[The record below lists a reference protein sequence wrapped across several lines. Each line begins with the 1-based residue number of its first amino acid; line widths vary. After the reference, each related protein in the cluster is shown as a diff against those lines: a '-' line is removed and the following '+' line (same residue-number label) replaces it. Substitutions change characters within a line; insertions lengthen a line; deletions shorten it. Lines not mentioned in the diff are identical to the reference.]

1 MVIVCI
7 RQMVALG
14 SVSEQFTMAGLHLG
28 GRGAGGYSSP
38 HPCWM
43 FAPLEILLYIL

>member
-14 SVSEQFTMAGLHLG
+14 SVSEQFTMPAGLHLG
-28 GRGAGGYSSP
+28 GGGGAQGGIRP
-38 HPCWM
+38 P
-43 FAPLEILLYIL
+43 

>member
-14 SVSEQFTMAGLHLG
+14 SVSEQFTMPAGLHLG
-28 GRGAGGYSSP
+28 GGGGAGGHLP
-38 HPCWM
+38 
-43 FAPLEILLYIL
+43 PLDGCLPPLRFYYIL